1 MKTAS
6 DRGRE
11 TELPGTDLGN
21 VGEVEAT
28 QGARMSLRGRVRA
41 LLGVGEEG
49 SQLVEF
55 AMVAPVFLVLLT
67 GMASFA
73 MALYSY
79 QELGYAVSGA
89 VQSVASQQGLVAD
102 ACAAIVSDVDATLP
116 NWNSSNFKY
125 TLQIYE
131 TSSTSVTAGP
141 TTGTGFSCTA
151 DTADMTAYEPITLTV
166 VYPYVWLP
174 IMGWSRTGNTFA
186 SSGNLSVTQSAM
198 AQ

>member
-1 MKTAS
+1 MKAANDCGS
-6 DRGRE
+6 E
-11 TELPGTDLGN
+11 AKLPGTDVGN
-21 VGEVEAT
+21 AGEAEAT
-28 QGARMSLRGRVRA
+28 HGARMSLRGRIRA
-41 LLGVGEEG
+41 LLGAGEEG

-89 VQSVASQQGLVAD
+89 VQSVAAQQGLVGD
-102 ACAAIVSDVDATLP
+102 ACAAIVTDVDATLP
-116 NWNSSNFKY
+116 NWSSSNFKY
-125 TLQIYE
+125 TLQVYE

-151 DTADMTAYEPITLTV
+151 DTADMTANEPITLTV
-166 VYPYVWLP
+166 SYPYSWFP
-174 IMGWSRTGNTFA
+174 IMGWARTGNTFA
-186 SSGNLSVTQSAM
+186 ASGNLSVTQSAM